1 MDQKETS
8 SLVKSNDNVIKYKD
22 LRRISMME
30 FFNGV
35 DFYIDE
41 STNTFIIDT
50 NDKNLVLASLNGI
63 GIVSGKDVKIVTG
76 NGLDDKR
83 DGFLYL
89 N

>member
-8 SLVKSNDNVIKYKD
+8 SLVESNDNIIKYKD

-30 FFNGV
+30 FFNG
-35 DFYIDE
+35 DFYIDYFY
-41 STNTFIIDT
+41 FIMI
-50 NDKNLVLASLNGI
+50 KNLLALGI
-63 GIVSGKDVKIVTG
+63 GIVSGKDVKIVSG